1 MTFLQRLL
9 QRLGVTIIAIFVV
22 WFIVTQVFDRLEDK
36 QIPLS
41 IALLLT
47 YVFSAYV
54 LLPLVIRLSLK
65 VLPTQHIPRFTCARD
80 GLTVDPV
87 NIVLIGTEGQLLR
100 AFEQA
105 GWHKADTL
113 NITSSSKMIWS
124 SVLNRPYPTAP
135 FSSLYLFGRKQDY
148 GFQMP
153 IGKNPRK
160 RHHIRFWKAENG
172 DLWVGAGS
180 EDIGIG
186 LAALTYKITH
196 KVDGEVDRER
206 DYILSSLQK
215 AGVIRDVQHYKAEE
229 FKRGKYV
236 SDGNIA
242 VATCI

>member
-9 QRLGVTIIAIFVV
+9 QRTGAVIITLFVI
-22 WFIVTQVFDRLEDK
+22 WLIVTQIFDRLEDTRL
-36 QIPLS
+36 PFS
-41 IALLLT
+41 IALILT
-47 YVFSAYV
+47 YLFSAYI
-54 LLPLVIRLSLK
+54 LLPLVIRISLK
-65 VLPTQHIPRFTCARD
+65 ILPVQHIPRFTCARD

-87 NIVLIGTEGQLLR
+87 NIILIGTEGQLLR

-113 NITSSSKMIWS
+113 NISSSLKMIWS

-148 GFQMP
+148 GFQIP

-160 RHHIRFWKAENG
+160 RHHIRFWKAENA
-172 DLWVGAGS
+172 DLWVGAAS

-206 DYILSSLQK
+206 DYVLSSLKK
-215 AGVIRDVQHYKAEE
+215 AGAIKDIQHYEAEE

-242 VATCI
+242 VAMCV